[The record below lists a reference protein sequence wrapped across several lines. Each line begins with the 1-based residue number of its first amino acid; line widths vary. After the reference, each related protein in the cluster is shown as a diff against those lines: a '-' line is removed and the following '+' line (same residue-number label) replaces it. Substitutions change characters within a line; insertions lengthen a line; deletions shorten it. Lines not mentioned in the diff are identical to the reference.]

1 MAGKTDPRRLAILV
15 VLLVV
20 LAIAVMVRLRPA
32 LTVGNAP
39 AADVAQVSSYRVPAV
54 QEPVAGSAGP
64 ETSARR
70 NLFTFGPP
78 PTPTPDRRPT
88 ATPAPTLPP
97 RPMPTPT
104 PPGIMTSRGR
114 MPEPPRFTATF
125 LGWLG
130 PQRLLVGVFRDGD
143 EIVAV
148 PVGGTMK
155 DKFIL
160 REVGPTAAVVGFVGY
175 PDDVT
180 RQVPLA
186 K

>member
-1 MAGKTDPRRLAILV
+1 

-20 LAIAVMVRLRPA
+20 LAIVAMVRLRPA
-32 LTVGNAP
+32 LTAGGASTT
-39 AADVAQVSSYRVPAV
+39 DVSQVSNYRVPVV
-54 QEPVAGSAGP
+54 QEPAAGSAGA
-64 ETSARR
+64 ETNARR
-70 NLFTFGPP
+70 NLFAFGPP

-114 MPEPPRFTATF
+114 MPEPPHFTATF

-130 PQRLLVGVFRDGD
+130 PQRMLVGVFRDGD

-148 PVGGTMK
+148 PVGGTIK

-160 REVGPTAAVVGFVGY
+160 REVGPNAAAIGFVGY
-175 PDDVT
+175 PEDVT

-186 K
+186 R

>member
-1 MAGKTDPRRLAILV
+1 VPGRTDPRRLVLLV
-15 VLLVV
+15 VLLVF

-32 LTVGNAP
+32 LTAGGGSAT
-39 AADVAQVSSYRVPAV
+39 DVSKVSDYRVPVV
-54 QEPVAGSAGP
+54 QEPVAGSAGA
-64 ETSARR
+64 ETTARR
-70 NLFTFGPP
+70 NLFTYGPP

-97 RPMPTPT
+97 RPMPSPT
-104 PPGIMTSRGR
+104 PRGIMTSRGR
-114 MPEPPRFTATF
+114 MPDPPNFTATF

-160 REVGPTAAVVGFVGY
+160 REVGPNAAMIGFVGY
-175 PDDVT
+175 PEDVT

-186 K
+186 R

>member
-1 MAGKTDPRRLAILV
+1 VASKTDPRRIVLLV
-15 VLLVV
+15 VLLVT
-20 LAIAVMVRLRPA
+20 LAVVAMVRLRPA
-32 LTVGNAP
+32 LTSGGAP
-39 AADVAQVSSYRVPAV
+39 AASVAQVSNYRVPTV
-54 QEPVAGSAGP
+54 QEAVAGSAGA
-64 ETSARR
+64 ETQARR
-70 NLFTFGPP
+70 NLFTFGAP

-97 RPMPTPT
+97 RPIPTPT

-114 MPEPPRFTATF
+114 MPDPPNFTATF

-130 PQRLLVGVFRDGD
+130 PERLLVGVFRDGD

-148 PVGGTMK
+148 PVGGTIK

-160 REVGPTAAVVGFVGY
+160 REVGPTAAVIGFVGY
-175 PDDVT
+175 PDDVK

>member
-1 MAGKTDPRRLAILV
+1 VPSRTDPRRLVALV
-15 VLLVV
+15 VLLVA
-20 LAIAVMVRLRPA
+20 LAIVAMVRLRPA
-32 LTVGNAP
+32 LTAGGAP
-39 AADVAQVSSYRVPAV
+39 TTDVSRVSNYRVPVV
-54 QEPVAGSAGP
+54 QEPAAGSAGA

-70 NLFTFGPP
+70 NLFAFGPP

-114 MPEPPRFTATF
+114 MPDPPNFTATF

-130 PQRLLVGVFRDGD
+130 PQRMLVGVFRDGE

-148 PVGGTMK
+148 PVGGTIK

-160 REVGPTAAVVGFVGY
+160 REVGPNAAAIGFVGY
-175 PDDVT
+175 PEDVT

-186 K
+186 R

>member
-1 MAGKTDPRRLAILV
+1 VAGRTDPRRLVILV

-20 LAIAVMVRLRPA
+20 LVIVAMVRLRPA
-32 LTVGNAP
+32 LTAGGTATATVG
-39 AADVAQVSSYRVPAV
+39 QVSSYRVPV
-54 QEPVAGSAGP
+54 LQESVAGSAGDATAP
-64 ETSARR
+64 RR
-70 NLFTFGPP
+70 NLFTFGAP

-97 RPMPTPT
+97 RPIPTPT

-114 MPEPPRFTATF
+114 MPDPPNFTAAF

-130 PQRLLVGVFRDGD
+130 PQRLPVGVFRDGD

-155 DKFIL
+155 EKFIL
-160 REVGPTAAVVGFVGY
+160 REVGPNAAVIGFTGY
-175 PDDVT
+175 PDDVR

-186 K
+186 R

>member
-1 MAGKTDPRRLAILV
+1 MASRTDPRRLVALV

-20 LAIAVMVRLRPA
+20 LAIVAMVRLRPA
-32 LTVGNAP
+32 LTMGGATTAAVGR
-39 AADVAQVSSYRVPAV
+39 VSSYRVPLV
-54 QEPVAGSAGP
+54 QEPLAGSAGA
-64 ETSARR
+64 ETTARR

-114 MPEPPRFTATF
+114 MPDPPNFTATF

-130 PQRLLVGVFRDGD
+130 PQRMLVGVFRDGD

-148 PVGGTMK
+148 PVGGTIK

-160 REVGPTAAVVGFVGY
+160 REVGPTSAAIGFVGY
-175 PDDVT
+175 PEDVR

-186 K
+186 R